1 MRFLLDTNVLSELRR
16 PNPDRKLATWIVQN
30 EAACA
35 ISELTIGEFT
45 KGAYF
50 LPEGKKRGSV
60 LLWIDEVEQ
69 QFEDRVL
76 QLDREVLRVWGR
88 LCGESERKDG
98 RRLQVLDSL
107 IAATAVAHRLTVVTR
122 NLKDFPHGVPTLC
135 PWE

>member
-16 PNPDRKLATWIVQN
+16 PTPDRKLVTWIVQN

-35 ISELTIGEFT
+35 ISDLIIGEFT

-50 LPEGKKRGSV
+50 LPDGRKREQV
-60 LLWIDEVEQ
+60 LQWIEEIEQ

-76 QLDREVLRVWGR
+76 MLDRSVLRVWGR
-88 LCGESERKDG
+88 LCGESEREEG

-107 IAATAVAHRLTVVTR
+107 IAATAVAHQLTVVTR
-122 NLKDFPHGVPTLC
+122 NVRDFPRGVPTLC
-135 PWE
+135 PWG